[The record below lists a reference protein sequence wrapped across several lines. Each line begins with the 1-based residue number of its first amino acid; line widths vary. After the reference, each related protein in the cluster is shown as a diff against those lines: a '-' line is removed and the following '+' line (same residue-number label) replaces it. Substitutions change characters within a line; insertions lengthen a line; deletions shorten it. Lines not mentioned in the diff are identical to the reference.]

1 MKPHSMTKEEIK
13 EVIQEFRKGAEN
25 AKKAGFDAIMLHGAN
40 GYLVDQFLRD
50 WTNKRTDEYG
60 GSIENRCRFALEV
73 LDELIAVFGK
83 DRTGIR
89 LSPTGRSND
98 MFDSDP
104 LPLFSYLL
112 KKLDEKGIEFIEI
125 KEAGN

>member
-1 MKPHSMTKEEIK
+1 
-13 EVIQEFRKGAEN
+13 
-25 AKKAGFDAIMLHGAN
+25 MLHGAN

-50 WTNKRTDEYG
+50 WTNTRTDEYG

-83 DRTGIR
+83 ERTGIR
-89 LSPTGRSND
+89 ISPTGRVND

-104 LPLFSYLL
+104 LPLFSYFL

-125 KEAGN
+125 KESANQKSWDFKNEE

>member
-89 LSPTGRSND
+89 LSPNGRLN
-98 MFDSDP
+98 
-104 LPLFSYLL
+104 Y
-112 KKLDEKGIEFIEI
+112 IY
-125 KEAGN
+125 